1 MVAVREA
8 PTWTWVYEEQYR
20 CVPRSLVHIVDG
32 VSLDFDPVI
41 MKRVEVGIH
50 PVRTTGLLL
59 HLPPLPVL
67 QLEAWITP
75 GGGHDCPLIFR
86 ETGFSS
92 SHELRGVLRGF
103 YGRVKSGF

>member
-8 PTWTWVYEEQYR
+8 PAWAWVYEEQYR

-59 HLPPLPVL
+59 HLASLPVL
-67 QLEAWITP
+67 QLEAWMTP
-75 GGGHDCPLIFR
+75 GGGYDCHLIFGY
-86 ETGFSS
+86 TGFCSYCALS
-92 SHELRGVLRGF
+92 VVLRDF
-103 YGRVKSGF
+103 SC